1 MSTKHLET
9 FNLIPT
15 QKLHMNRN
23 QVNCI
28 RFSDKMN
35 LFSDNTDELQYLTEE
50 LNHES
55 QENGIES
62 KAKLKKITLS

>member
-1 MSTKHLET
+1 
-9 FNLIPT
+9 
-15 QKLHMNRN
+15 
-23 QVNCI
+23 
-28 RFSDKMN
+28 MN

-62 KAKLKKITLS
+62 KAKLKKITLSWPQ